1 MSAFIRR
8 VELKT
13 GEVRY
18 YPVLN
23 GRHVGG
29 GYHLKKHAEK
39 RLERAVAEEAAGY
52 SLENLLFREWV
63 EDKWL
68 PQVRSTVRQ
77 STWEGYESAMRVHL
91 VPALGKIQLRD
102 ISVADIENWK
112 IEKDEDGVH
121 PRTFN
126 KVLTVLGTCLNAAVS
141 QKKIAENVAKEVKR
155 MKENHHEMKF
165 LDHDQVR
172 AILERACEIKPLLA
186 TAVGT
191 GARQG
196 ELLGLKWGD
205 VDLEN
210 HTIRISRSY
219 RKGAYT
225 EPKSDYARR
234 TILVPAELCDLLRP
248 LQGEKDEP
256 CFPRNGKPWPP
267 STLLRGHF
275 YPLLD
280 ELGIPRVRW
289 HDLRH
294 TYAALM
300 IGLKCSLKWLQV
312 QMGHSSIMVTLDC
325 YGHLLP
331 EVGADSVQE
340 LSNLLFS

>member
-1 MSAFIRR
+1 LSAFIRR
-8 VELKT
+8 VELKS

-29 GYHLKKHAEK
+29 GYKLKKHADA
-39 RLERAVAEEAAGY
+39 RLTRAIAEEAAGY
-52 SLENLLFREWV
+52 SFENPFFREWA

-68 PQVRSTVRQ
+68 PQVKSTVRK
-77 STWEGYESAMRVHL
+77 STWESYESAMRIHL
-91 VPALGKIQLRD
+91 VPAFGQIHLKDL
-102 ISVADIENWK
+102 SVADVENWRM
-112 IEKDEDGVH
+112 EKDEDGVH

-126 KVLTVLGTCLNAAVS
+126 KTLTVLGTCLNDAVR

-155 MKENHHEMKF
+155 MKEDHQEMKF
-165 LDHDQVR
+165 LDPEQVR
-172 AILERACEIKPLLA
+172 AILKRDCEIKPLLA

-196 ELLGLKWGD
+196 ELLGLHWGD
-205 VDLEN
+205 VDLDN
-210 HTIRISRSY
+210 NTIRISRSY
-219 RKGAYT
+219 RKGEYT

-234 TILVPAELCDLLRP
+234 TILVPAEVCDLLRP
-248 LQGEKDEP
+248 LQGDKDEP
-256 CFPRNGKPWPP
+256 CFPRNGKLWSP

-300 IGLKCSLKWLQV
+300 IRLKCSLKWLQV
-312 QMGHSSIMVTLDC
+312 QMGHSSIMVTFDC

-331 EVGADSVQE
+331 EVGMESVQE